1 MFKKL
6 FKYFRYTFLRKKKFK
21 YIKIREKI
29 RETSISISYIEF
41 EYNIIYETKKYKTGF
56 IQFTEKS
63 DFFL

>member
-6 FKYFRYTFLRKKKFK
+6 FKYFKYKFLKKKKFK
-21 YIKIREKI
+21 YKII
-29 RETSISISYIEF
+29 QETSISSSYIEF

-56 IQFTEKS
+56 IRFKEKS

>member
-6 FKYFRYTFLRKKKFK
+6 FKYFRYKFLRKKKFK
-21 YIKIREKI
+21 YRKI

-41 EYNIIYETKKYKTGF
+41 EYNIIYETKKETKKYKTGF